1 MGIIEW
7 SEDLGLGIDEIDR
20 DHIMWIDMYNALYRA
35 AQAGADKSTLLMNFD
50 EIVSHTRFH
59 FVNEDAFMDEKGFE
73 GAREHKAEHAKM
85 LRQMK
90 ELRQGLQEA
99 KTQEATIETVIVLRD
114 WLLQHILESDREFT

>member
-59 FVNEDAFMDEKGFE
+59 FVNEDAFMDEKGSE